1 MLLIDYTR
9 NLVLRE
15 WMITDATKKF
25 LKKFLCLTHFMCV
38 FIYQLITYKKRENYL
53 NIKR

>member
-15 WMITDATKKF
+15 WMITDAT
-25 LKKFLCLTHFMCV
+25 KKFLCLTHFMCV